1 MKRRTYI
8 RAAAGFSLI
17 ELLVVVAVIAILVAV
32 FMPARPTIRDQG
44 PFGSPCKNNLRQ
56 TASAVMLYAN
66 DNSLRLPALAPAKFS
81 GFHDAMIVGGGRGG
95 TDPFRIDPNRPLFTY
110 IKDARV
116 FECPF
121 DQGYSGSATTL
132 AKECKSVFRQ
142 YGSSFAYALK
152 DEPSCGVMGLTVGGD
167 ATKPRK
173 TTDPDLQSPQAK
185 VVVFEPPFAGPA
197 TGRPARRDR
206 WHSSESR
213 MGGVAFMDGHSE
225 WVPAAKEN
233 HGVVPRTREDFLKL
247 QPARRYY

>member
-32 FMPARPTIRDQG
+32 FMPARPTIRG
-44 PFGSPCKNNLRQ
+44 PRRSACKNNLLQ
-56 TASAVMLYAN
+56 IYSAVMLYAN
-66 DNSLRLPALAPAKFS
+66 DNTLRLPALAPAKYT
-81 GFHDAMIVGGGRGG
+81 GFHDAMTVGGGRGG
-95 TDPFRIDPNRPLFTY
+95 DDPFRIDPNRPFFSY

-116 FECPF
+116 FACPN
-121 DQGYSGSATTL
+121 DRGYSGSAPTL

-185 VVVFEPPFAGPA
+185 VVLFEPPFAGPA
-197 TGRPARRDR
+197 TGRPTRRDR

-233 HGVVPRTREDFLKL
+233 HGVVPRTHGDYLKL
-247 QPARRYY
+247 QPARPYY